1 MSLPIFTQPY
11 SKPINPDGVE
21 IKVRWSVFPV
31 GASVFIPAIN
41 LSKLIRQMQREANL
55 RELQLVHAE
64 RIEAGKLG
72 VRFWRTM

>member
-1 MSLPIFTQPY
+1 MSQPTLPLAF

-21 IKVRWSVFPV
+21 IKVRWSLFPV

-41 LSKLIRQMQREANL
+41 LSKLIRQVQREAGL
-55 RELQLVHAE
+55 RDIRLVHAE

-72 VRFWRTM
+72 VRFWRVL

>member
-1 MSLPIFTQPY
+1 MSQSISPQPY

-21 IKVRWSVFPV
+21 IKVRWSLFPV

-41 LSKLIRQMQREANL
+41 LSKLIRQMQREAEL
-55 RELQLVHAE
+55 REIKLTHAE

-72 VRFWRTM
+72 VRFWRVV

>member
-1 MSLPIFTQPY
+1 MSQPTLPLAF

-21 IKVRWSVFPV
+21 IKVRWSLFPV

-41 LSKLIRQMQREANL
+41 LSKLIRQVQREAGL
-55 RELQLVHAE
+55 RDIRLVHAE

-72 VRFWRTM
+72 VRFWRVM